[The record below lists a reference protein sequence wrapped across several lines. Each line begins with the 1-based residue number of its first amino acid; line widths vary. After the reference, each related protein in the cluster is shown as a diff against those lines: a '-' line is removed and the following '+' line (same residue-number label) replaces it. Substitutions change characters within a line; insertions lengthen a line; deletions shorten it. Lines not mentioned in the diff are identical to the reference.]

1 MNLTEDGNRD
11 RDGDGDRDG
20 GRGGPGGL
28 PTPGRAARRPGKGM
42 LSRRRRR
49 ERAPLRIRF
58 RRNRGRRLR
67 RLLHAFLTLLATL
80 CAAAVVAYHLTSV
93 PKPHPETVTQST
105 VFLDAD
111 GAYLGR
117 RGPVDRQDIPLSAV
131 PRHVQEAVIAAE
143 NRSFRTDSGI
153 SPKAITR
160 AALATL
166 TGGDPQG
173 GSTITQQYVKNALLS
188 PEHSLARKAREA
200 LIAIKLDRTRT
211 KDEILEGYLDTVYF
225 GRGAAGIQSAARNY
239 FGVDAR
245 SLTVAQ
251 GAALAS
257 ILNIPSYYEKAGSD
271 PKVTA
276 KLENRWEWVLDAMA
290 ASGSIT
296 AKQRAAAR
304 FPAFRFYPPG
314 ETEGQ
319 RQYLIDVAAKEA
331 ADRLGIT
338 EDRLASGG
346 YSVTTTFDLALQD
359 SATQLAQKHP
369 GGEKGVRVH
378 TAVVGMV
385 PGDGAVRVLYGGS
398 DYARQSFNDAVSGAV
413 EAGTALDPFSEVEH
427 AGEPLSKLLRKPAPT
442 PLDLASV
449 YATVAADGKYTGPY
463 TVARITKEGRTVYRA
478 RPDGRQVLDEKEAL
492 VAGARS
498 GAGPT
503 PAAVAVDADADA
515 DVAAGSAEVKGFAIA
530 GAGGGI
536 TRRTVWTTGYD
547 GRLALTVALF
557 ADRAGSRKG
566 TTVPAQLPNEPS
578 PTEFA
583 QRVAAGIWDAATSQG
598 EAKGGA
604 RGGSKGASESDAGSG
619 AAN

>member
-1 MNLTEDGNRD
+1 
-11 RDGDGDRDG
+11 
-20 GRGGPGGL
+20 
-28 PTPGRAARRPGKGM
+28 M
-42 LSRRRRR
+42 LSERRHR
-49 ERAPLRIRF
+49 ERAPLRIRL

-67 RLLHAFLTLLATL
+67 RLCYAFLTLLATL
-80 CAAAVVAYHLTSV
+80 CAAAVVAYHLTSI

-153 SPKAITR
+153 SPRAITR
-160 AALATL
+160 AMLATL

-239 FGVDAR
+239 FGVDAKN
-245 SLTVAQ
+245 LTVAQ

-257 ILNIPSYYEKAGSD
+257 IVNIPSYYEKAGSD

-319 RQYLIDVAAKEA
+319 RQYLIDVASKEA

-359 SATQLAQKHP
+359 SATQLVQEHP
-369 GGEKGVRVH
+369 GGKGVRVH

-385 PGDGAVRVLYGGS
+385 PGDGAVRLLYGGS

-413 EAGTALDPFSEVEH
+413 EAGTALDPFSEVRR
-427 AGEPLSKLLRKPAPT
+427 AGEPLGKLLKTAAPT
-442 PLDLASV
+442 PLNLASA
-449 YATVAADGKYTGPY
+449 YATVAADGRYATPY
-463 TVARITKEGRTVYRA
+463 TVTRISREGRTVYRA
-478 RPDGRQVLDEKEAL
+478 RPDTRQVLDEKEAL
-492 VAGARS
+492 VAGGRS
-498 GAGPT
+498 GAGPM
-503 PAAVAVDADADA
+503 PAAVAV
-515 DVAAGSAEVKGFAIA
+515 AAGSADAKGFAVA

-547 GRLALTVALF
+547 SRLALTVALF
-557 ADRAGSRKG
+557 ADRAGAKKG
-566 TTVPAQLPNEPS
+566 TTVPAQLPNEPA

-583 QRVAAGIWDAATSQG
+583 GRVAANIWTAATKGGPKSAAESDTRGDAA
-598 EAKGGA
+598 
-604 RGGSKGASESDAGSG
+604 
-619 AAN
+619 N

>member
-1 MNLTEDGNRD
+1 MNLIE
-11 RDGDGDRDG
+11 DGDGDRDG
-20 GRGGPGGL
+20 DRGRGGPDGL
-28 PTPGRAARRPGKGM
+28 PAPGRAARRPGKGM

-67 RLLHAFLTLLATL
+67 RLLYAFLTLLATL

-239 FGVDAR
+239 FGVDAK

-359 SATQLAQKHP
+359 GATQLAQQHP

-378 TAVVGMV
+378 TAVVGVV

-427 AGEPLSKLLRKPAPT
+427 TGEPLSKLLKKPAPT
-442 PLDLASV
+442 PLELASV

-478 RPDGRQVLDEKEAL
+478 RPDVRQVLDEKEAL

-503 PAAVAVDADADA
+503 PVAVAVDADTDADADADA
-515 DVAAGSAEVKGFAIA
+515 DVGAGSAEAKGFAIA

-557 ADRAGSRKG
+557 ADRAGGKKG

-578 PTEFA
+578 PTGFA
-583 QRVAAGIWDAATSQG
+583 QRVAAGIWDAATSEDG
-598 EAKGGA
+598 SK
-604 RGGSKGASESDAGSG
+604 GGSKGASESDAESD

>member
-1 MNLTEDGNRD
+1 
-11 RDGDGDRDG
+11 
-20 GRGGPGGL
+20 
-28 PTPGRAARRPGKGM
+28 M
-42 LSRRRRR
+42 LSKRRHR

-67 RLLHAFLTLLATL
+67 RLLYAFLTLLAAL
-80 CAAAVVAYHLTSV
+80 CAAAVLAYHLTSI

-105 VFLDAD
+105 VFLDSG

-131 PRHVQEAVIAAE
+131 PRHVQDAVIAAE

-153 SPKAITR
+153 SPRAIAR
-160 AALATL
+160 ATLATL

-239 FGVDAR
+239 FGVDAK

-251 GAALAS
+251 GAALAG

-359 SATQLAQKHP
+359 SATQLVQGHP
-369 GGEKGVRVH
+369 GGKGVRVH
-378 TAVVGMV
+378 TAVVGLV
-385 PGDGAVRVLYGGS
+385 PGDGAVRLLYGGS

-413 EAGTALDPFSEVEH
+413 EAGTALDPFSEVGQ
-427 AGEPLSKLLRKPAPT
+427 AGEPLSKLLKTTAPT
-442 PLDLASV
+442 PLNLASA
-449 YATVAADGKYTGPY
+449 YATVAADGRYATPY
-463 TVARITKEGRTVYRA
+463 TVARITREGRTVYRA
-478 RPDGRQVLDEKEAL
+478 RPDVRQVLDEKVAL
-492 VAGARS
+492 VAGVRS
-498 GAGPT
+498 GAGPG
-503 PAAVAVDADADA
+503 AVAVDAAVD
-515 DVAAGSAEVKGFAIA
+515 AGSAQTKNFAVA

-547 GRLALTVALF
+547 DRLALTVALF

-578 PTEFA
+578 PPEFA
-583 QRVAAGIWDAATSQG
+583 QSVAARIWDAAT
-598 EAKGGA
+598 KD
-604 RGGSKGASESDAGSG
+604 GSKSDAESDTARD
-619 AAN
+619 AASDTAN